1 MNPTELTLFILV
13 IIIGAV
19 LLRRAHL
26 LGIKQKKYFE
36 NDALERIERDIK
48 EIKSEIDSYSIY
60 RHIPFFGQKNPWGKS
75 TYNEMKKEILQN
87 CTKHTGGGGDVYY
100 LADYSLLI
108 KNKKIYYVVGKNDYN
123 FNEFTENT

>member
-75 TYNEMKKEILQN
+75 TYNEMKKR
-87 CTKHTGGGGDVYY
+87 
-100 LADYSLLI
+100 
-108 KNKKIYYVVGKNDYN
+108 
-123 FNEFTENT
+123 NTSKLHKTYWRRWRCVLPS